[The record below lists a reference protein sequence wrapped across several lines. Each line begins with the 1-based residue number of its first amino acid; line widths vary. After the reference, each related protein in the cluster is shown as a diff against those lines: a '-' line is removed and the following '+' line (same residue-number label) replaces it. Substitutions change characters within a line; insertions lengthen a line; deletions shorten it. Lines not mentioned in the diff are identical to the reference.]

1 MNNIRI
7 SGQAQ
12 IIHVCMLLFVICFF
26 VFFANKRPKL
36 FVDSNEKVKEMHPDM
51 MTTLVG
57 LAKKGNAFE

>member
-1 MNNIRI
+1 MY
-7 SGQAQ
+7 AF
-12 IIHVCMLLFVICFF
+12 VCLFL
-26 VFFANKRPKL
+26 FFANKWPKL